1 MDRPEQD
8 LLLLV
13 DWVVAARLVE
23 DAARGRRPAA
33 CMLLLHALTHASDSR
48 DLTPLTVIFRLLP
61 WRAGRVC

>member
-33 CMLLLHALTHASDSR
+33 CMLLVHALTHLTHASQ
-48 DLTPLTVIFRLLP
+48 TAAI
-61 WRAGRVC
+61 